1 MVPCF
6 FRYNQGVRY
15 GSVKGWARFG
25 SLTIIGWTKMAICW
39 ENRFFRG
46 KFLPIK
52 LIMYTFATVYEN
64 RILFNQH
71 Q

>member
-1 MVPCF
+1 MLIMVPCF

-46 KFLPIK
+46 KFLSTK
-52 LIMYTFATVYEN
+52 
-64 RILFNQH
+64 
-71 Q
+71 